1 MRSPS
6 PSTQAPVPQRLFNPI
21 MPPPL
26 RSRNRRKKMNRL
38 LTTAILV
45 AMLGIGAMS
54 PPASAGGITVML
66 SPHGDSS
73 DIIQQ
78 GLQIYSMIKEEK
90 DKKKR
95 KNHAHVDQ
103 KGHDNAAAL
112 SQKGNDNYGV
122 IVQRGH
128 DHTATVAQNGDNN
141 AFGLFQF
148 GRKTNLDVLQAGRGQ
163 VGLVLQGGW

>member
-1 MRSPS
+1 V
-6 PSTQAPVPQRLFNPI
+6 QARLPQHLFNLITARPTRI
-21 MPPPL
+21 KNPT
-26 RSRNRRKKMNRL
+26 KMNRL
-38 LTTAILV
+38 LTTTILV
-45 AMLGIGAMS
+45 AMIGLGAMS
-54 PPASAGGITVML
+54 RPASAGGVTVML
-66 SPHGDSS
+66 SPHGDSA

-78 GLQIYSMIKEEK
+78 GLQIYAMIKEQK
-90 DKKKR
+90 DKKKK

-128 DHTATVAQNGDNN
+128 DHNATIAQNGDNN
-141 AFGLFQF
+141 ALGLFQF
-148 GRKTNLDVLQAGRGQ
+148 GRKTNLDVVQAGRGQ

>member
-1 MRSPS
+1 
-6 PSTQAPVPQRLFNPI
+6 
-21 MPPPL
+21 
-26 RSRNRRKKMNRL
+26 MNRL

-66 SPHGDSS
+66 SPHGDSA

-122 IVQRGH
+122 RKIRSPTDGSRLMAPAGGLSH
-128 DHTATVAQNGDNN
+128 LLSTVGMHC
-141 AFGLFQF
+141 
-148 GRKTNLDVLQAGRGQ
+148 RT
-163 VGLVLQGGW
+163 